1 MGQVI
6 DFSKLNY
13 ETVGVATKR
22 GSFTSPETTQ
32 MVCDI
37 YQLDPGGSFLGQV
50 PIGSDQYFY
59 SFFGAVNIKYAEK
72 GYEMPQDTFSVIQEG
87 NSYSITNIGSST
99 AELISVI
106 APPKDSPNVVKL
118 PGFTGG
124 LKVSPK
130 ASQAVLEVPEQK
142 KKRIFFAGK
151 ESAKTERAHAMI
163 VEYEPETFTGMH
175 MHPNAE
181 SMFIMLSGKNKFTV
195 NGQDVVIGRGE
206 ATIFP
211 MTDRHGLC
219 VADTNGHENVSFLE
233 FHLPGAFTTVRG

>member
-6 DFSKLNY
+6 EFSKLNY

-22 GSFTSPETTQ
+22 GTFTSHETTQ
-32 MVCDI
+32 MVCDF
-37 YQLDPGGSFLGQV
+37 YKLEPGGRFEGQV

-59 SFFGAVNIKYAEK
+59 SFNGSVEISTT
-72 GYEMPQDTFSVIQEG
+72 GDGHEMVQDTFSAVQEG
-87 NSYSITNIGSST
+87 HSYTITNTSSSL
-99 AELISVI
+99 AELISVL
-106 APPKDSPNVVKL
+106 APPKGSSDSSKL

-124 LKVSPK
+124 LQVSKRSTQP
-130 ASQAVLEVPEQK
+130 VLDLPEVK

-181 SMFIMLSGKNKFTV
+181 SMFIMLSGENKFTV
-195 NGQDVVIGRGE
+195 NGQDVVIGRGQ

-211 MTDRHGLC
+211 MKDRHGLC
-219 VADTNGHENVSFLE
+219 VADSNNNEIVSFLE
-233 FHLPGAFTTVRG
+233 FHLPGAFTTVKG